1 MSKYK
6 YGHVKDKP
14 DHRDFLRAPR
24 PRTSPLPASVDL
36 RHVVK
41 LPILDQGQ
49 LGSCTANAIASAHLF
64 NQLKQPG
71 GHDELGSRLALYY
84 GERALEGTI
93 SEDAGA
99 QIRDGI
105 KVLASEGIPPER
117 LWPYNVDNFTL
128 APPAE
133 VIAEATKHKAI
144 RYSRIPGKTVDQ
156 VSTQGIKEALTD
168 GEVVVIGIDV
178 YESFEA
184 ETTISTGLI
193 PVPDT
198 SKEQLLGGHAII
210 LVGYDDVKGTFIL
223 QNSWGDQVGDHGF
236 FYLPYAFVDAGLAS
250 DAWVVQLVL
259 ED

>member
-6 YGHVKDKP
+6 YGHIKDKP
-14 DHRDFLRAPR
+14 DHRDFFRIAAPR
-24 PRTSPLPASVDL
+24 TVTLPVSVDL
-36 RHVVK
+36 RNVVK

-64 NQLKQPG
+64 NQMKQPG

-105 KVLASEGIPPER
+105 KVLAKEGIPPER
-117 LWPYNVDNFTL
+117 VWPYDVDNFTM

-133 VIAEATKHKAI
+133 VVAEAIKHKAI
-144 RYSRIPGKTVDQ
+144 RYSRIPGEKVDQ
-156 VSTQGIKEALTD
+156 VSTLGIKEALAD
-168 GEVVVIGIDV
+168 GEVVVIGIEV
-178 YESFEA
+178 YDSFEA
-184 ETTISTGLI
+184 ETTIQTGLV
-193 PVPDT
+193 PVPDMT
-198 SKEQLLGGHAII
+198 KEQCLGGHAII
-210 LVGYDDVKGTFIL
+210 LVGYDDTKGTFIL

-250 DAWVVQLVL
+250 DAWIIQNVL

>member
-1 MSKYK
+1 MSKYA
-6 YGHVKDKP
+6 YGHLKDKP
-14 DHRDFLRAPR
+14 DHRDLLRLPR
-24 PRTSPLPASVDL
+24 CSASQLPSSVDL
-36 RHVVK
+36 RTVAK

-64 NQLKQPG
+64 NQMKQTG

-93 SEDAGA
+93 FEDAGA

-105 KVLASEGIPPER
+105 KVLAKDGIPPER
-117 LWPYNVDNFTL
+117 LWPYDVDNFTM

-133 VIAEATKHKAI
+133 VTAEAIKHKAI
-144 RYSRIPGKTVDQ
+144 RYSRIPGETIDQ
-156 VSTQGIKEALTD
+156 VSTLGIKEALAA
-168 GEVVVIGIDV
+168 GEVVVLGIDV

-184 ETTISTGLI
+184 ETTISTGLV

-198 SKEQLLGGHAII
+198 SKEKCLGGHAII
-210 LVGYDDVKGTFIL
+210 LVGYDDAKQTFVL
-223 QNSWGDQVGDHGF
+223 QNSWGDSVGDHGF
-236 FYLPYAFVDAGLAS
+236 FYLPYAFVDAALAS
-250 DAWVVQLVL
+250 DAWVIQSVL